1 MAKDFYEIL
10 GVGKNASDDEIKKA
24 YRKLAHK
31 YHPDKAGGDAEK
43 FKEINAAYQVLSDKS
58 KRSQYDQFGQ
68 TFDQRGGGQGGFGGG
83 FSGFDFNGQGFD
95 FGEGFGDIFSDIFG
109 QNFGGG
115 RKRDT
120 RRQGK
125 DIQVDVEI
133 TFEEMVNGA
142 KREINLRRAVA
153 CDRCHGNGGEPGS
166 KEETCATCKGAG
178 KIRQVSRSFFGS
190 FEQVVTCEK
199 CNGTGKTFSK
209 ACSKCSGAGRV
220 VEDQKISIDIP
231 SGIDHGQT
239 ISMQGKGEAGERG
252 AANGDIYVTIHLR
265 PHIKFQREGNN
276 IISSENIS
284 FSQASLGARIDVQTI
299 KGKLTMKIPAGTQSG
314 ELFRIKGEGIPF
326 LGRSSRG
333 DQLVKI
339 IVDVPKNL
347 SRAQRKL
354 LEEIQK
360 EGL

>member
-10 GVGKNASDDEIKKA
+10 GVGKGASDDEIKKA

-31 YHPDKAGGDAEK
+31 YHPDKSGGDAEK

-58 KRSQYDQFGQ
+58 KRAQYDQFGQ

-109 QNFGGG
+109 QGFGGG
-115 RKRDT
+115 RQRDT
-120 RRQGK
+120 RRTGK
-125 DIQVDVEI
+125 DIQVDAEL
-133 TFEEMVNGA
+133 TFEEMVNGVQ
-142 KREINLRRAVA
+142 REINLRRAVV
-153 CDRCHGNGGEPGS
+153 CDICHGNGGEPGS
-166 KEETCATCKGAG
+166 KEETCPVCKGVG
-178 KIRQVSRSFFGS
+178 RVKQVSRSFFGS

-199 CNGTGKTFSK
+199 CNGSGKTFAK
-209 ACSKCSGAGRV
+209 ACHKCSGSGRV
-220 VEDQKISIDIP
+220 LEDQKLSVDIP
-231 SGIDHGQT
+231 AGIDNGQT
-239 ISMQGKGEAGERG
+239 ISVQGKGEAGERG
-252 AANGDIYVTIHLR
+252 AASGDLYITVHVK
-265 PHIKFQREGNN
+265 PHSKFSREGNN
-276 IISSENIS
+276 IVSSEHIS
-284 FSQASLGARIDVQTI
+284 FSQAALGDRIDVQTI

-314 ELFRIKGEGIPF
+314 EFFRIKGEGVPY

-339 IVDVPKNL
+339 IVDVPRKL
-347 SRAQRKL
+347 SRDQRKIVENL
-354 LEEIQK
+354 QR